1 MNQHLSIMEQKKHP
15 KVNLEKK
22 RGLYSALGLLIA
34 LTMVL
39 SALEFRMVSTFEK
52 PIGSTPEFP
61 DEIIDIIPVS
71 IPKAPPPPVKKEN
84 LSKVISSILI
94 DDSGAEEPIEI
105 SPLEIDPD
113 DMVFASNAIKFSDE
127 IVDEIDPIIYIP
139 EVMPQFPGGI
149 EALRKYLSKE
159 MKYPK
164 KAIYNGISGRV
175 NLSFVIDKEG
185 NISDVKIEHGLGGG
199 CDEEAVRV
207 VEAMPKWKPGK
218 MGDKKVRVKYYL
230 PIDFKLR

>member
-1 MNQHLSIMEQKKHP
+1 MEQKKHP

-22 RGLYSALGLLIA
+22 RGLYAALGLLVA

-52 PIGSTPEFP
+52 PIGSIPEFP
-61 DEIIDIIPVS
+61 DEIIEIIPVS
-71 IPKAPPPPVKKEN
+71 IPKAPPPAIKKETI
-84 LSKVISSILI
+84 SKVISSILI
-94 DDSGAEEPIEI
+94 DDNGAEEPIAI
-105 SPLEIDPD
+105 VPLEIDPE
-113 DMVFASNAIKFSDE
+113 DMVFASNTVKFSDE
-127 IVDEIDPIIYIP
+127 IVEEIDPIVYIP

-149 EALRKYLSKE
+149 DALRKYLSKE

-175 NLSFVIDKEG
+175 NLSFVVDKEG